1 MAFPVPVVTT
11 EVLVE
16 PPDVIVTVSLPE
28 LLVAVEDGLERML
41 ERILVMG
48 GIIPLLDDEVA
59 DSVPDVDVADSEP
72 VDVADPEPLAVAD
85 SEAVDVTEPDSVA
98 VAVPE
103 AVVVAVSEAVIVA
116 VPDWEVSV
124 TVAVTEALSEELPV
138 EGFRIDESHEVKGS
152 PGVDE
157 ADEAAVVVT
166 EGDDVAESLAVVDE
180 PLDAVP
186 VPVADPESV
195 EVAELEPVEAVSV
208 EVAEPL
214 TESVPV
220 AELVAESVADEA
232 ADVVVEEPVVDGF
245 KTDDSQDDNGS
256 TDVEVEVTEVVV
268 ERETD
273 VGVSVMDA
281 ELVDVVDIDPEAEAL
296 VVVESDVVVAEADP
310 EAVDERDDEPVN
322 VTDADV
328 DDEEVVVELA
338 ATREVIP
345 SPAPVTITPMSA
357 PAVDTTP
364 PKPSPRSPK
373 ALPTPPGEVCQK
385 SLPKINACVS
395 HKKGWTSPAHES
407 MQGPQFPE
415 STPCDQSRPPE
426 TRARTTFGIRSSTI

>member
-103 AVVVAVSEAVIVA
+103 AVVVAVSEAVVVA

-166 EGDDVAESLAVVDE
+166 EGDDVAESLAAVDE

-186 VPVADPESV
+186 VTVADPESV

-268 ERETD
+268 ESD
-273 VGVSVMDA
+273 PDGGVPRCT
-281 ELVDVVDIDPEAEAL
+281 E
-296 VVVESDVVVAEADP
+296 
-310 EAVDERDDEPVN
+310 VN
-322 VTDADV
+322 G
-328 DDEEVVVELA
+328 
-338 ATREVIP
+338 RGC
-345 SPAPVTITPMSA
+345 S
-357 PAVDTTP
+357 
-364 PKPSPRSPK
+364 
-373 ALPTPPGEVCQK
+373 C
-385 SLPKINACVS
+385 
-395 HKKGWTSPAHES
+395 
-407 MQGPQFPE
+407 
-415 STPCDQSRPPE
+415 
-426 TRARTTFGIRSSTI
+426 